1 MSEIVS
7 ASMTGDGQP
16 NQIANAFR
24 LAMRQ
29 MGQTVTV
36 IACRDPETGNRYGM
50 TASSVTSLS
59 MEPPAIVACI
69 NNDASMRPV
78 LSVGQQI
85 SINILSDEQS
95 ALSNAF
101 ATEPDTASRFDHG
114 DWRDEPVAA
123 DETTDGTINS
133 GKPLPATPYLNDCAS
148 HMLAT
153 IRELKSWGTHVL
165 VIAEIN
171 SAMTDPTR
179 KPLLYHDGTYIALG
193 NPIADQ
199 T

>member
-29 MGQTVTV
+29 MAQTVTV

-179 KPLLYHDGTYIALG
+179 KPLLYHDGT
-193 NPIADQ
+193 
-199 T
+199 